1 MIASSKLHP
10 FGTVASCQTVHS
22 LAVNEFFKTDATPG
36 WPYLLSAL
44 SRKIEFRKLFLIWI
58 CAIYNKLL
66 TSVTI
71 SILLAVFAFMF
82 QRGKTRMPFLF
93 LLIQVLS
100 WDSEPWRLVTSS
112 WLG

>member
-1 MIASSKLHP
+1 MASSHLHP
-10 FGTVASCQTVHS
+10 FGTVANCQTVYS

-58 CAIYNKLL
+58 CATYNKLL

-82 QRGKTRMPFLF
+82 QRGNTRVPFIFF
-93 LLIQVLS
+93 LIRVLS